1 MSVRTGVVIVSLGVL
16 AGACSAAPGPSA
28 PQPSAPQPGVSPS
41 PDVEAP
47 EPETLEPGVSWLR
60 VAPQEGLRGATVLLD
75 VACLDNLGPVR
86 SPVLDVGTLAGDPAG
101 HQPWH
106 QTGSATVHFDAAPG
120 PYPISA
126 TCGADQLEAV
136 FTVVPNP

>member
-1 MSVRTGVVIVSLGVL
+1 MSVRTGVAMVSLGVL
-16 AGACSAAPGPSA
+16 AGACSTAPGS
-28 PQPSAPQPGVSPS
+28 S
-41 PDVEAP
+41 AP
-47 EPETLEPGVSWLR
+47 EPRVAPSPGVEAAEPETSEPGVSWLR

-86 SPVLDVGTLAGDPAG
+86 SPVLDVGALASDPAG

-106 QTGSATVHFDAAPG
+106 QTGSATVHFSATPG
-120 PYPISA
+120 SYPISV
-126 TCGADQLEAV
+126 TCGTEQLSAV